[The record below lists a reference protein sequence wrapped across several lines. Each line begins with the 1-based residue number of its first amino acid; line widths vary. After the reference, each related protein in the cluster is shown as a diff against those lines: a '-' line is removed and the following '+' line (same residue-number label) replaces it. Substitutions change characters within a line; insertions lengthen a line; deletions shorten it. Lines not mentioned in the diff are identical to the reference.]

1 MRDSRGAGCDYKA
14 DLGFF
19 RQAVPLVAPA
29 LGLRDS
35 GGYNSQNLS
44 YSYVATAQDCATTHR
59 RGRAERAYDRRMPSP
74 LPTSLAV
81 SDAITRYRQLRE
93 LTIDELAYVLRML
106 NHAISADA
114 LAEMERCARPV
125 TVDDLVAIAYA
136 LDTTP
141 AVLLSHIPIDM
152 PEPEGPLATG
162 LPGDVDQAELRA
174 WLEGKTTLDR
184 ESRVN
189 WWKERVAR
197 LRVRS
202 AHHEEQL
209 QGAYAELR
217 ELGDLAL
224 QEVDAPPVQRLQWR
238 IQDGEYVLNQ
248 SEVALALTEH
258 RLDSL
263 RGDA

>member
-1 MRDSRGAGCDYKA
+1 M
-14 DLGFF
+14 
-19 RQAVPLVAPA
+19 PLPGPVAA
-29 LGLRDS
+29 LCGD
-35 GGYNSQNLS
+35 
-44 YSYVATAQDCATTHR
+44 AQRLYDNPPG
-59 RGRAERAYDRRMPSP
+59 GRAGHAYDRCMPSS

-81 SDAITRYRQLRE
+81 SDAITHYRQLRE

-106 NHAISADA
+106 DHPISADA
-114 LAEMERCARPV
+114 LAEMEGCARPV

-136 LDTTP
+136 LDATP

-162 LPGDVDQAELRA
+162 LPSDVDQTELRA

-184 ESRVN
+184 ESRVG

-197 LRVRS
+197 LKVRS

-217 ELGDLAL
+217 GLGDLAL
-224 QEVDAPPVQRLQWR
+224 QEADAPPVQRLQWR
-238 IQDGEYVLNQ
+238 IQDGEHALNQ

-258 RLDSL
+258 RLGNL
-263 RGDA
+263 QEDA

>member
-1 MRDSRGAGCDYKA
+1 
-14 DLGFF
+14 
-19 RQAVPLVAPA
+19 
-29 LGLRDS
+29 
-35 GGYNSQNLS
+35 
-44 YSYVATAQDCATTHR
+44 
-59 RGRAERAYDRRMPSP
+59 MPSS

-81 SDAITRYRQLRE
+81 SDAITHYRQLRE
-93 LTIDELAYVLRML
+93 LSVDELAYVLRML
-106 NHAISADA
+106 DHPISADA

-125 TVDDLVAIAYA
+125 TVDDLVAISYA

-162 LPGDVDQAELRA
+162 LPRDVDQTELRA

-189 WWKERVAR
+189 WWKERIAR

-209 QGAYAELR
+209 QGAYAELC

-224 QEVDAPPVQRLQWR
+224 QEADAPPVQRLKWR
-238 IQDGEYVLNQ
+238 IQDGEHALNQ

-258 RLDSL
+258 RLDNL
-263 RGDA
+263 QEDA